1 MIILKKIIYIK
12 ETEEKATTI
21 KRILLSVSKF
31 FNIIKVQDDSM
42 YYLPIFR
49 NNKLSK
55 YTIKRLTNKINILLE
70 KSGANNIV
78 LSEYLNN
85 KQLFKNY
92 LYSKNINILNGRF
105 LFKCLTYKIIEYI
118 FKVKNSAMEFRRG
131 LIAN

>member
-1 MIILKKIIYIK
+1 MKKIIYIK